1 MIIVSR
7 QRIDSRGISIVEA
20 LVALLILGVAM
31 LGLVKL
37 QGQTMLS
44 MGDSR
49 MKTHALAVAQDK
61 IEELRSFAHRSEFD
75 AYADSANDTIPGVS
89 GAFTRIWTLIGCTG
103 SVLCKQIHVSVS
115 WTDHK
120 GETQTVQL
128 TSNIASLDPVRGG
141 KAIIDAA
148 E

>member
-1 MIIVSR
+1 MGL
-7 QRIDSRGISIVEA
+7 QRTASHGISLVEA
-20 LVALLILGVAM
+20 LIALLILGVAM
-31 LGLVKL
+31 LGLVRL

-61 IEELRSFAHRSEFD
+61 IEELRNFANRSE
-75 AYADSANDTIPGVS
+75 YAVYSGSANDTIAGVS
-89 GAFTRIWTLIGCTG
+89 GAFTRTWTLTDCAG
-103 SVLCKQIHVSVS
+103 SVPCKQIRVSIS
-115 WTDHK
+115 WTDHN

-128 TSNIASLDPVRGG
+128 SSIIAGLDPVRGG